1 MRKCDYCD
9 EEIEYGY
16 LIDDYCVMCEKCKEN
31 TYTKEEFN
39 EQYEKECIFWT
50 TFYD

>member
-16 LIDDYCVMCEKCKEN
+16 LIDDYYVMMRMAMSWMALSGEIIK
-31 TYTKEEFN
+31 
-39 EQYEKECIFWT
+39 
-50 TFYD
+50 